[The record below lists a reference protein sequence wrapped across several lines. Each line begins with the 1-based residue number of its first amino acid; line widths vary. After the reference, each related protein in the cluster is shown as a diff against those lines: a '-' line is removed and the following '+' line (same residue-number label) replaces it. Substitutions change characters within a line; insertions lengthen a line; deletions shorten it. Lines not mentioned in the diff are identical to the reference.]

1 MSLETLPLPTTEP
14 AKVRGLRRLM
24 QTASLLRSKA
34 ADHEEA
40 EVYLDEE
47 KRLARMLSRLQP
59 TTEGERSDAALA
71 A

>member
-1 MSLETLPLPTTEP
+1 MLLETLPLPSTEP

-34 ADHEEA
+34 TDHEEA

-47 KRLARMLSRLQP
+47 KRLAKLLIRMQS
-59 TTEGERSDAALA
+59 TTEGAGGDAAIA

>member
-1 MSLETLPLPTTEP
+1 MSLETLPSSTTEP

-34 ADHEEA
+34 TDHEEA

-47 KRLARMLSRLQP
+47 KRLAKLLGRLQP
-59 TTEGERSDAALA
+59 ATEGERSDAALA